1 MSSLSQECRELIST
15 LPKEK
20 GWVVSHCYQY
30 QGFWY
35 PPRYLQGTIS
45 CQKHFNVQDSDIF
58 LVTSPKSGTTWLKAI
73 IFTLLN
79 RKRFDPLH
87 AHPLLTQNPH
97 HLVPY
102 LEIDLYSDNKIPD
115 LVSLSSPRLF
125 STHIPYVSF
134 PESAKSK
141 SCKIVYLCRNPKDTF
156 VSLWHFTSK
165 LRAPEMG
172 RYSIA
177 EAFGMFCKGVSPYGP
192 YWDHIL
198 EYWKQSKENPNR
210 VLFLKYED
218 MRENPVHHLRRS
230 AEFLDCSFS
239 ADEEESG
246 MIQQILKVCSFDHL
260 SSLKVNK
267 DEVLSNGIETSA
279 FFRKG
284 EVGDWKNY
292 LDAEMAH
299 EIDQITREKFHGSGL
314 ELY

>member
-1 MSSLSQECRELIST
+1 
-15 LPKEK
+15 
-20 GWVVSHCYQY
+20 
-30 QGFWY
+30 
-35 PPRYLQGTIS
+35 
-45 CQKHFNVQDSDIF
+45 
-58 LVTSPKSGTTWLKAI
+58 
-73 IFTLLN
+73 
-79 RKRFDPLH
+79 
-87 AHPLLTQNPH
+87 
-97 HLVPY
+97 
-102 LEIDLYSDNKIPD
+102 
-115 LVSLSSPRLF
+115 
-125 STHIPYVSF
+125 
-134 PESAKSK
+134 
-141 SCKIVYLCRNPKDTF
+141 
-156 VSLWHFTSK
+156 
-165 LRAPEMG
+165 MG

-177 EAFGMFCKGVSPYGP
+177 EVFGMFCKGVSGYGP

-239 ADEEESG
+239 ADEEESR

-267 DEVLSNGIETSA
+267 DELLSNGIENNA

-299 EIDQITREKFHGSGL
+299 KIDQITREKFHGSGL